1 MHKSEHV
8 RCQHVTEAIILHD
21 KCVTM
26 PSLAQS
32 PSINNKSE
40 KSVESG
46 IIDMLMKS
54 D

>member
-8 RCQHVTEAIILHD
+8 HGQHVTGAIILHD
-21 KCVTM
+21 KFVTM

-40 KSVESG
+40 MSVESG
-46 IIDMLMKS
+46 VIDMLMKS